1 MTLAPT
7 PTPRPELQRRTQT
20 LQGLLGQ
27 MAALNVAG
35 LILTILAAAGLLSFI
50 SSADLGGPV
59 VWLWLLPT
67 AVYLSFLRAAQRAVG
82 SAGEYA
88 RTRVAPPTLLDDTNR
103 MAAWLRAL
111 QILAVLGAL
120 LSMAVNF
127 AVPGVSEELRPADGP
142 RTVIYAAIPTLISLV
157 LAWLMYEAF
166 RRFFVAVRDHAAGQG
181 TAVLPA
187 ARSASGWMMFLY
199 IVQWI
204 AVAFLLM
211 GAVAVLVITLAGGGA
226 LLPSIG
232 PLEWLVGLAT
242 AAFLVWAISLGVR
255 FYGYASRFATEVG
268 EALTP

>member
-1 MTLAPT
+1 
-7 PTPRPELQRRTQT
+7 
-20 LQGLLGQ
+20 

-67 AVYLSFLRAAQRAVG
+67 AVMTGVYLSFLRAAQRAVG

-120 LSMAVNF
+120 LSMAVNL

-142 RTVIYAAIPTLISLV
+142 RTVIAAAIPSLISLV

-166 RRFFVAVRDHAAGQG
+166 RRFFVAVRDHAAGKG

-204 AVAFLLM
+204 AIAFLLM

-268 EALTP
+268 EALKP